1 MRLYLT
7 TLNPT
12 DSVTGGFLP
21 AAAALGWDVTILTD
35 QPDRYAGYPGCEVV
49 MADVRDA
56 RAVIDAVAAH
66 HPPGVIF
73 SNSDHLQASAAL
85 AAEYFGLPGKDW
97 RACVTAKNKA
107 LTRRALAAVEPVRSV
122 RIPPGGDL
130 PRDLPYPVVV
140 KPALGVASED
150 VVLVDGPDALRAAVA
165 EIRER
170 RPAEVLVAEEFLDG
184 PVRTLE
190 ILGDGAG
197 DGRGGYS
204 GGRHS
209 GGRHGASRQSGGRAG
224 GGRHGGGRHGGG
236 ARRVLGGFAT
246 TLGPPPRFIEERL
259 DWRPPDPG
267 HLPHLSAA
275 LDAAG
280 VGFGVC
286 HTEYAVTRD
295 GPRIIEINY
304 RLIGDT
310 CDFLLADLL
319 GAPLHEWIL
328 RIHAGEP
335 LSTFDFDALDFDAF
349 DVGGPR
355 PAYGSVVSLV
365 AERSGT
371 VTAAPP
377 DLPAPDLSPPDFS
390 APGLPAPNFSAP
402 GLSGPGLPAA
412 GAGDGVRLWHRALRQ
427 VGDHVEVTGTNR
439 DYLGLL
445 RAVGPDRE
453 RVDAAVDAFRKEH
466 PWVLA

>member
-1 MRLYLT
+1 MRLYLS

-35 QPDRYAGYPGCEVV
+35 QPDRYPGYDVV
-49 MADVRDA
+49 AADVHDP

-66 HPPGVIF
+66 HRPDVIF
-73 SNSDHLQASAAL
+73 SNSDHLQAATAL
-85 AAEYFGLPGKDW
+85 AAGYFGLPGKDW

-122 RIPPGGDL
+122 RLPPGGGV
-130 PRDLPYPVVV
+130 PQGLPYPVVI

-150 VVLVDGPDALRAAVA
+150 VVLVDGPDALAAAVA
-165 EIRER
+165 AIRER
-170 RPAEVLVAEEFLDG
+170 RPEEVLVAEEFLDG

-190 ILGDGAG
+190 TLGDGT
-197 DGRGGYS
+197 
-204 GGRHS
+204 
-209 GGRHGASRQSGGRAG
+209 
-224 GGRHGGGRHGGG
+224 
-236 ARRVLGGFAT
+236 AREVAGGFAT
-246 TLGPPPRFIEERL
+246 TLGPLPRFVEERL
-259 DWRPPDPG
+259 DWRPPDPD
-267 HLPHLSAA
+267 HLAHLGAA

-286 HTEYAVTRD
+286 HTEYAVTPD
-295 GPRIIEINY
+295 GPRVIEINY
-304 RLIGDT
+304 RLIGDN

-319 GAPLHEWIL
+319 GVPLHQWIL
-328 RIHAGEP
+328 RVHAGEP
-335 LSTFDFDALDFDAF
+335 VSSFDL
-349 DVGGPR
+349 GGLR
-355 PAYGSVVSLV
+355 AAYGSVVSLV

-377 DLPAPDLSPPDFS
+377 DLSPPDPS
-390 APGLPAPNFSAP
+390 PAE
-402 GLSGPGLPAA
+402 PA
-412 GAGDGVRLWHRALRQ
+412 GGVRLWHRALRRI
-427 VGDHVEVTGTNR
+427 GDHVEVTGTNR

-445 RAVGPDRE
+445 RAVGPDAAV
-453 RVDAAVDAFRKEH
+453 VDAAVDTFRKEH

>member
-35 QPDRYAGYPGCEVV
+35 QPDRYPGYDVV
-49 MADVRDA
+49 AADVRDP
-56 RAVIDAVAAH
+56 RAVIDTVAAH
-66 HPPGVIF
+66 HRPDVIF
-73 SNSDHLQASAAL
+73 SNSDHLQAATAL

-107 LTRRALAAVEPVRSV
+107 LARRALAAVEPVRSV
-122 RIPPGGDL
+122 RLPPGGRVPD
-130 PRDLPYPVVV
+130 DLPYPVVV

-150 VVLVDGPDALRAAVA
+150 VVLVDGPDALAAAVA
-165 EIRER
+165 AIRER
-170 RPAEVLVAEEFLDG
+170 RPEEVLVAEEFLEG

-190 ILGDGAG
+190 TLGDGA
-197 DGRGGYS
+197 S
-204 GGRHS
+204 
-209 GGRHGASRQSGGRAG
+209 
-224 GGRHGGGRHGGG
+224 
-236 ARRVLGGFAT
+236 RRVVGGFAT
-246 TLGPPPRFIEERL
+246 TLGPLPHFVEERL
-259 DWRPPDPG
+259 DWRLPDAD
-267 HLPHLSAA
+267 HLAHLGAA
-275 LDAAG
+275 LDVAG

-295 GPRIIEINY
+295 GPRVIEINY
-304 RLIGDT
+304 RLIGDN

-319 GAPLHEWIL
+319 GVPLHQWIL
-328 RIHAGEP
+328 RVHAGEP
-335 LSTFDFDALDFDAF
+335 LPVFDPDGLRA
-349 DVGGPR
+349 
-355 PAYGSVVSLV
+355 AYGSVVSLV

-377 DLPAPDLSPPDFS
+377 DLSQPETE
-390 APGLPAPNFSAP
+390 
-402 GLSGPGLPAA
+402 
-412 GAGDGVRLWHRALRQ
+412 DGVRLWHRALRKI
-427 VGDHVEVTGTNR
+427 GDHVEVTGTNR

-445 RAVGPDRE
+445 RAVGPDRAS
-453 RVDAAVDAFRKEH
+453 VDAAIGTFGKEH

>member
-35 QPDRYAGYPGCEVV
+35 QPDRYAGYPGCEVLA
-49 MADVRDA
+49 ADVRDA

-66 HPPGVIF
+66 HPPGAIF
-73 SNSDHLQASAAL
+73 SNSDHLQAPTAL

-150 VVLVDGPDALRAAVA
+150 VVLVGGPDALRAAVA

-190 ILGDGAG
+190 TLGDGAG
-197 DGRGGYS
+197 DGGRYSSGHGGGGYS
-204 GGRHS
+204 GGRD
-209 GGRHGASRQSGGRAG
+209 GGGG
-224 GGRHGGGRHGGG
+224 GGRHSGG

-246 TLGPPPRFIEERL
+246 TLGPPPRFVEERL

-267 HLPHLSAA
+267 HLPRLSAA
-275 LDAAG
+275 LDAVG

-319 GAPLHEWIL
+319 NVPLHEWVL

-335 LSTFDFDALDFDAF
+335 LSAFDFDAFAAGPFDHAAL

-355 PAYGSVVSLV
+355 PAYGSVVSLM

-377 DLPAPDLSPPDFS
+377 DLPALSIPAPDF
-390 APGLPAPNFSAP
+390 FAP
-402 GLSGPGLPAA
+402 GLSGPGLSASGLSAA

-427 VGDHVEVTGTNR
+427 IGEHVEVTGTNR

-453 RVDAAVDAFRKEH
+453 HVDAAVDAFRKEH

>member
-35 QPDRYAGYPGCEVV
+35 QPDRYPGYDVV
-49 MADVRDA
+49 AADVRDP

-66 HPPGVIF
+66 HRPDVIF
-73 SNSDHLQASAAL
+73 SNSDHLQAATAL

-97 RACVTAKNKA
+97 RACVTAKNKV

-122 RIPPGGDL
+122 RIPPGVNPPG
-130 PRDLPYPVVV
+130 DLPYPVVV
-140 KPALGVASED
+140 KPAQGVASED
-150 VVLVDGPDALRAAVA
+150 VVLVDGADALAAAVA
-165 EIRER
+165 AIRER
-170 RPAEVLVAEEFLDG
+170 RPEEVLVAEEFLEG

-190 ILGDGAG
+190 TLGDGTT
-197 DGRGGYS
+197 RE
-204 GGRHS
+204 
-209 GGRHGASRQSGGRAG
+209 
-224 GGRHGGGRHGGG
+224 
-236 ARRVLGGFAT
+236 VVGGFAT
-246 TLGPPPRFIEERL
+246 TLGPLPHFVEERL
-259 DWRPPDPG
+259 DWRPPDTG
-267 HLPHLSAA
+267 HLPHLAAA

-295 GPRIIEINY
+295 GPRVIEMNY
-304 RLIGDT
+304 RLIGDN

-319 GAPLHEWIL
+319 GVPLHQWIL
-328 RIHAGEP
+328 RVHAGESLP
-335 LSTFDFDALDFDAF
+335 AF
-349 DVGGPR
+349 DPGGLR
-355 PAYGSVVSLV
+355 AAYGSVVSLV

-377 DLPAPDLSPPDFS
+377 
-390 APGLPAPNFSAP
+390 
-402 GLSGPGLPAA
+402 GLSAQEAEG
-412 GAGDGVRLWHRALRQ
+412 GVRLWHRALRGI
-427 VGDHVEVTGTNR
+427 GDHVEVTGTNR

-445 RAVGPDRE
+445 RAVGPDGAS
-453 RVDAAVDAFRKEH
+453 VDAAIDTFRKEH

>member
-35 QPDRYAGYPGCEVV
+35 QPDRYPGHDVV
-49 MADVRDA
+49 AADVRDF
-56 RAVIDAVAAH
+56 RAVVDAVAAH
-66 HPPGVIF
+66 HRPDVIF
-73 SNSDHLQASAAL
+73 SNSDHLQAATAL

-122 RIPPGGDL
+122 RIPPGAGL
-130 PRDLPYPVVV
+130 PEGLPYPVVV
-140 KPALGVASED
+140 KPAQGVASED
-150 VVLVDGPDALRAAVA
+150 VVLVDGPDALAAAVA
-165 EIRER
+165 ATRER
-170 RPAEVLVAEEFLDG
+170 RPEEVLVAEEFLDG

-190 ILGDGAG
+190 TLGDGG
-197 DGRGGYS
+197 T
-204 GGRHS
+204 
-209 GGRHGASRQSGGRAG
+209 
-224 GGRHGGGRHGGG
+224 
-236 ARRVLGGFAT
+236 RRVLGGFAT
-246 TLGPPPRFIEERL
+246 TLGPLPHFVEERL
-259 DWRPPDPG
+259 DWRPPDTA
-267 HLPHLSAA
+267 HLAHLGAA

-280 VGFGVC
+280 AGFGVC

-295 GPRIIEINY
+295 GPRVIEINY

-319 GAPLHEWIL
+319 GVPLHQWIL
-328 RIHAGEP
+328 RVHAGEP
-335 LSTFDFDALDFDAF
+335 VSSFDLDGLRA
-349 DVGGPR
+349 
-355 PAYGSVVSLV
+355 AYGSVVSLV

-371 VTAAPP
+371 VAGAPP
-377 DLPAPDLSPPDFS
+377 DLSTHK
-390 APGLPAPNFSAP
+390 
-402 GLSGPGLPAA
+402 
-412 GAGDGVRLWHRALRQ
+412 DGVRLWHRALRRI
-427 VGDHVEVTGTNR
+427 GDHVEVTGTNR

-445 RAVGPDRE
+445 RAVGPDHAS
-453 RVDAAVDAFRKEH
+453 VDTAIDAFRKEH

>member
-49 MADVRDA
+49 AADVRDA

-73 SNSDHLQASAAL
+73 SNSDHLQAPAAL

-130 PRDLPYPVVV
+130 PLDLPYPVVV

-190 ILGDGAG
+190 TLGDGGGGVRGA
-197 DGRGGYS
+197 GRGAGREAG

-209 GGRHGASRQSGGRAG
+209 GGGGV
-224 GGRHGGGRHGGG
+224 
-236 ARRVLGGFAT
+236 RRVLGGFAT

-259 DWRPPDPG
+259 DWRPPDAG
-267 HLPHLSAA
+267 HLPHLNAA
-275 LDAAG
+275 LDAVG

-310 CDFLLADLL
+310 CDFLLAELL
-319 GAPLHEWIL
+319 GVPLHEWIL

-335 LSTFDFDALDFDAF
+335 LSAFDADLFGMD
-349 DVGGPR
+349 GPR

-377 DLPAPDLSPPDFS
+377 DLPAPDL
-390 APGLPAPNFSAP
+390 PALSLSAP
-402 GLSGPGLPAA
+402 GLSVPGLSASGLSAPD
-412 GAGDGVRLWHRALRQ
+412 AGDGVRLWHRALRE

>member
-21 AAAALGWDVTILTD
+21 AAAELGWDVTILTD
-35 QPDRYAGYPGCEVV
+35 QPDRYPGHDVV
-49 MADVRDA
+49 AADVRDP

-66 HPPGVIF
+66 HRPDVIF
-73 SNSDHLQASAAL
+73 SNSDHLQAATAL

-122 RIPPGGDL
+122 RLPPGGPVPD
-130 PRDLPYPVVV
+130 DLPYPVVV

-150 VVLVDGPDALRAAVA
+150 VVLVDGPDALAAAVA
-165 EIRER
+165 EIGER
-170 RPAEVLVAEEFLDG
+170 RPGELLVAEEFLDG
-184 PVRTLE
+184 PLRTLE
-190 ILGDGAG
+190 TLGDG
-197 DGRGGYS
+197 GR
-204 GGRHS
+204 
-209 GGRHGASRQSGGRAG
+209 
-224 GGRHGGGRHGGG
+224 
-236 ARRVLGGFAT
+236 RRVLGGFAT
-246 TLGPPPRFIEERL
+246 TLGPLPHFVEERL
-259 DWRPPDPG
+259 DWRPPDPD

-304 RLIGDT
+304 RLIGDN

-319 GAPLHEWIL
+319 DVPLHQWIL

-335 LSTFDFDALDFDAF
+335 LSAFDF
-349 DVGGPR
+349 GGLR
-355 PAYGSVVSLV
+355 AAYGSVVSIV

-371 VTAAPP
+371 VTAAP
-377 DLPAPDLSPPDFS
+377 ADLS
-390 APGLPAPNFSAP
+390 LPETE
-402 GLSGPGLPAA
+402 
-412 GAGDGVRLWHRALRQ
+412 DGVRLWHRALRA

-439 DYLGLL
+439 DYLGLV
-445 RAVGPDRE
+445 RALGADRAS
-453 RVDAAVDAFRKEH
+453 VDAAIDTFGKEH
-466 PWVLA
+466 PWVLG

>member
-35 QPDRYAGYPGCEVV
+35 QPDRYPGHDVV
-49 MADVRDA
+49 AVDVRDF
-56 RAVIDAVAAH
+56 RAVVDAVAAH
-66 HPPGVIF
+66 HRPDVIF
-73 SNSDHLQASAAL
+73 SNSDHLQAATAL

-122 RIPPGGDL
+122 RIPPGAGL
-130 PRDLPYPVVV
+130 PEGLPYPVVV
-140 KPALGVASED
+140 KPAQGVASED
-150 VVLVDGPDALRAAVA
+150 VVLVDGPDALAAAVA
-165 EIRER
+165 ATRER
-170 RPAEVLVAEEFLDG
+170 RPEEVLVAEEFLDG

-190 ILGDGAG
+190 TLGDGG
-197 DGRGGYS
+197 T
-204 GGRHS
+204 
-209 GGRHGASRQSGGRAG
+209 
-224 GGRHGGGRHGGG
+224 
-236 ARRVLGGFAT
+236 RRMLGGFAT
-246 TLGPPPRFIEERL
+246 TLGPLPHFVEERL
-259 DWRPPDPG
+259 DWRPPDTA
-267 HLPHLSAA
+267 HLAHLGAA

-280 VGFGVC
+280 AGFGVC

-295 GPRIIEINY
+295 GPRVIEINY

-319 GAPLHEWIL
+319 GVPLHQWIL
-328 RIHAGEP
+328 RVHAGEP
-335 LSTFDFDALDFDAF
+335 VSSFDLDGLCA
-349 DVGGPR
+349 
-355 PAYGSVVSLV
+355 AYGSVVSLV

-371 VTAAPP
+371 VAGAPP
-377 DLPAPDLSPPDFS
+377 DLSTHK
-390 APGLPAPNFSAP
+390 
-402 GLSGPGLPAA
+402 
-412 GAGDGVRLWHRALRQ
+412 DGVRLWHRALRRI
-427 VGDHVEVTGTNR
+427 GDHVEVTGTNR

-445 RAVGPDRE
+445 RAVGPDHAS
-453 RVDAAVDAFRKEH
+453 VDTVIDAFRKEH